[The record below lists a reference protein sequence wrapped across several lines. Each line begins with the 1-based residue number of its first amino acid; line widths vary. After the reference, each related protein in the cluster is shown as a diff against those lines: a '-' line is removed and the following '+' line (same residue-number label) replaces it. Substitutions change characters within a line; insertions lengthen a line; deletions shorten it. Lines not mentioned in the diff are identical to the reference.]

1 METPANRRSTT
12 ARTTVKVALGL
23 VLMKLAAWAWGGHS
37 LGVLGSALD
46 SLFDV
51 VASLLV
57 LWAVVAAERPADAEH
72 PWGHGKAEG
81 LASLFQSI
89 FILASGLF
97 FLIHTVNQ
105 FSAEEPELALQGWG
119 IATMLISSAVTVWLV
134 RRLRA
139 AAAETGSPALSA
151 DSKHYAADVLMNIAV
166 IFGLALSWLLDGTR
180 WPDLAVGLG
189 IALLILNTAREV
201 FKSSLEN
208 LMDRGLKP
216 TEASAIVHSVAVFA
230 PRVAGFHDLRS
241 RRSGA
246 DIFLELHLDLDRGLS
261 FVEAHDLAEEVSA
274 SLESAIPNCQVTVHA
289 DPL

>member
-1 METPANRRSTT
+1 MT
-12 ARTTVKVALGL
+12 ARATVKVALGL
-23 VLMKLAAWAWGGHS
+23 VAIKLAAWAWGGHS

-57 LWAVVAAERPADAEH
+57 LWAVIAAERPADADH

-89 FILASGLF
+89 FILGSGLL
-97 FLIHTVNQ
+97 FLVHTVDK
-105 FSAEEPELALQGWG
+105 FTAEAPALEMQGWG
-119 IATMLISSAVTVWLV
+119 IATMVVSILATIWLV
-134 RRLRA
+134 RRLRKA
-139 AAAETGSPALSA
+139 ARETGSPALAA
-151 DSKHYAADVLMNIAV
+151 DSHHYSSDVLMNLAV
-166 IFGLALSWLLDGTR
+166 IIGLALSWLLDGLR

-189 IALLILNTAREV
+189 IALLILNTARKV
-201 FKSSLEN
+201 FLDSLEN

-216 TEASAIVHSVAVFA
+216 AEAASILHTVAGFT

-246 DIFLELHLDLDRGLS
+246 DVFLELHLDLDRGLS
-261 FVEAHDLAEEVSA
+261 FVEAHDIAEEVGMA
-274 SLESAIPNCQVTVHA
+274 LEAAIPNSQVTVHA